1 MSPGSPKRENPAL
14 LEQDGVSEG
23 IEALPQ
29 RVDRYGKAK
38 KGALDIGE
46 YMGTLPQYQDTTKRL
61 LSCGDYLVF
70 NHYWTVDK
78 VKLHGARLCCM
89 PLLCPLCA
97 IRRGAKALGAYLD
110 RWEVIKAE
118 KPMLRPFLVTLTVKD
133 GEDLEERFKHLQKA
147 QHELWKRKHRGRGSS
162 LDGVAG
168 AVWSYEFK
176 RGKNSGLWHP
186 HLHMI
191 ALAWNGIDQ
200 EALAA
205 EWHNITGDSFIV
217 DVRPI
222 DQTDEAAGFMEV
234 FKYAIKFS
242 DQPPADTVHSWCILK
257 GKRLFASSG
266 CFRDVQV
273 PESMMDDEEGL
284 QSLPYVQLFYSFAGK
299 GYTLNR
305 RREMMPSVTQKGTRH
320 PDALRVH
327 SSPPPSYSAAD
338 FQAAYEVRI
347 LRAQVHQPIGK
358 QAL

>member
-1 MSPGSPKRENPAL
+1 MSPGSPKRENPSEL
-14 LEQDGVSEG
+14 QLEGVSEG

-46 YMGTLPQYQDTTKRL
+46 YMGTLPDYQDTTKRL

-110 RWEVIKAE
+110 RWEVIKAQ

-133 GEDLEERFKHLQKA
+133 GEDLEERFKHLQKS
-147 QHELWKRKHRGRGSS
+147 QRELWKRKQRMRGSV

-176 RGKNSGLWHP
+176 RGKGSGLWHP

-200 EALAA
+200 EALSA
-205 EWHNITGDSFIV
+205 EWFNITGDSFIV

-234 FKYAIKFS
+234 FKYAVKFS
-242 DQPPADTVHSWCILK
+242 EQPPADTVHAWSVLK
-257 GKRLFASSG
+257 GKRLLASSG
-266 CFRDVQV
+266 CFLDVEV
-273 PESMMDDEEGL
+273 PETLMDDEEGL
-284 QSLPYVQLFYSFAGK
+284 QNLPYVQLFYSFAGN
-299 GYTLNR
+299 GYSLNR
-305 RREMMPSVTQKGTRH
+305 RKQMVPDVSKKVTREV
-320 PDALRVH
+320 DALRVF

-338 FQAAYEVRI
+338 FQAAYELRI
-347 LRAQVHQPIGK
+347 LRAQVRQPIGK
-358 QAL
+358 PAL